1 MTTTKSVPVKNAVV
15 GVDGSET
22 ARHALLWLLSHR
34 SLADQIEVVSTYS
47 ISALAAPYGLRSA
60 VPNLGEIYRESAQAR
75 VDIAMKGIDDSRIE
89 SVRIFESSA
98 GTGLVEAAK
107 SADLLVLGSTGHS
120 ALGGAFLGSV
130 SARCIRSSTVP
141 IVVVPPSATLR
152 GELKRVAVGVDGS
165 PNGQAALRWAIDHV
179 DPDGVVDMVAAFSP
193 LEIPDGTLARNRQAT
208 VELVQL
214 AIDRC
219 ENERNV
225 RTVTTI
231 TPGDPR
237 NIIAESAEQADLLV
251 IGQRGR
257 RSVAHLLL
265 GSTAT
270 SLTHHVTVPTVV
282 VPDTGS

>member
-1 MTTTKSVPVKNAVV
+1 MTTNQSVPVKTAVV
-15 GVDGSET
+15 GVDGSE
-22 ARHALLWLLSHR
+22 ASRHALLWLLAHR
-34 SLADQIEVVSTYS
+34 SLADRIEVVSTFT

-75 VDIAMKGIDDSRIE
+75 VDLTMKGIEDSRIE
-89 SVRIFESSA
+89 SVRVFESSA
-98 GTGLVEAAK
+98 RTGLVEAAK
-107 SADLLVLGSTGHS
+107 SASLLVLGSSGHS

-130 SARCIRSSTVP
+130 SSRCIRSSTVP
-141 IVVVPPSATLR
+141 ILVVPPSAPLR
-152 GELKRVAVGVDGS
+152 GALKKVVVGVDGS
-165 PNGQAALRWAIDHV
+165 PNGQAALKWAIDHV
-179 DPDGVVDMVAAFSP
+179 DADGVVEMVAAFSP
-193 LEIPDGTLARNRQAT
+193 LEIPEGTLARNREAT
-208 VELVQL
+208 VDLVQMS
-214 AIDRC
+214 IDRC
-219 ENERNV
+219 ENERGV
-225 RTVTTI
+225 QTVSTV

-237 NIIAESAEQADLLV
+237 NVIAESAEQADLLV